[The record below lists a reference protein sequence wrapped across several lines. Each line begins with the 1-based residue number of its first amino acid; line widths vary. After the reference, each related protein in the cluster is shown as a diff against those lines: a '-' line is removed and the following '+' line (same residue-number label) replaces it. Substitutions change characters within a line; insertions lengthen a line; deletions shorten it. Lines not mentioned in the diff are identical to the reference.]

1 MSENISDTNQ
11 AQALN
16 KTDVSGSAGIQ
27 CCGIFPTNDCEHC
40 GYIKSIIDKTELKNY
55 QWISALK
62 GNMPLEQNLLITDLA
77 GINRTGNFWKNEEG
91 NICLL
96 INATSCYDE
105 YIVTNEKLYG
115 YFWLKEVFQTDVAAY
130 KNRIRVLENM
140 NFKYREKLG
149 ISNEPID
156 ALGLVSPL
164 E

>member
-1 MSENISDTNQ
+1 MKTKTN
-11 AQALN
+11 N
-16 KTDVSGSAGIQ
+16 EPKTQQSCLSQVSGSVGAQ

-40 GYIKSIIDKTELKNY
+40 GYIKSIIDNTELKNY

-62 GNMPLEQNLLITDLA
+62 GNMPLEQNLLITDCA

-105 YIVTNEKLYG
+105 YIVTSEKLYG

-130 KNRIRVLENM
+130 KNKIRVLENM

-149 ISNEPID
+149 ISNDPID